1 MRRVHLRGYTNI
13 RKRLLVHVCGFNLG
27 LVIRRLTGVGTPRS
41 LQGRARARFYASK
54 LVLSRFWRL
63 VSPSEALVSSRPP
76 DPSPISV
83 AELSHLRLPL
93 VLPGRPLATA
103 C

>member
-1 MRRVHLRGYTNI
+1 MRRVHLRGYTNL

-41 LQGRARARFYASK
+41 LQGRARALFYASK

-63 VSPSEALVSSRPP
+63 VAPSEALVTPRPP
-76 DPSPISV
+76 DPSPIG
-83 AELSHLRLPL
+83 ATGLSHLHLPL
-93 VLPGRPLATA
+93 VLRGRPSATA